1 MGINL
6 LKYTTKKT
14 LIFGL
19 AGALG
24 SLAGDGV
31 SEYFSIIG
39 GGDEMTFYTN
49 LIDTSIWTGIISLG
63 IAIALII
70 AQNIYFKKTIFS
82 KSMIKAGIRGI
93 LTGAIAGGFAQ
104 IAFALTANIS
114 VSVEIISRIICWG
127 IFGLG
132 TGWGISLFVPNYPK
146 KTAMIAGFIGGA
158 MGGAAFRFS
167 FDLLPELAGR
177 LLGVAIVG
185 FFIGL
190 MISYIEEL
198 LREAWLTVVWGK
210 EEKTLITLGSKPIV
224 LGSTSEADIY
234 LPKEKNYPP
243 ITAIIKLDKSKVI
256 IENKINNQRTE
267 LRNGSKIG
275 LGTIEVIVNIKKE

>member
-1 MGINL
+1 MGFNL

-19 AGALG
+19 AGAIG
-24 SLAGDGV
+24 SLAGDV
-31 SEYFSIIG
+31 VTESFSLLSYREDI
-39 GGDEMTFYTN
+39 TFYTN
-49 LIDTSIWTGIISLG
+49 LLDTAIWTGIISLG
-63 IAIALII
+63 IALALII
-70 AQNIYFKKTIFS
+70 AQNIYFKKSIFS
-82 KSMIKAGIRGI
+82 KSMIKAGLRGI
-93 LTGAIAGGFAQ
+93 LTGAIAGGIAQ
-104 IAFALTANIS
+104 FAFALTARIS
-114 VSVEIISRIICWG
+114 VPVEIMSRIICWG

-132 TGWGISLFVPNYPK
+132 TGWGISLFVPNFPK

-158 MGGAAFRFS
+158 IGGAAFRFS
-167 FDLLPELAGR
+167 FDLLPVLAGR
-177 LLGVAIVG
+177 LIGVAIVG

-224 LGSTSEADIY
+224 LGSSSEADIY

-275 LGTIEVIVNIKKE
+275 LGTIEVIVNTKKE